1 MSASHAHT
9 TPRTLMHNDAASLER
24 NLVVAYSKAQ
34 ASQTGQELFRDTVD
48 LLEKAHRVLMDTIK
62 DELARL
68 RIDNLN
74 PTQAI
79 IVYRIGNKS
88 VPVGD
93 LTSGWI
99 YNGTNPSY
107 NLKHL
112 KQAGYVTTSRCS
124 HDLRIIRVTLS
135 EPGKDIARTIS
146 QLFERQSR
154 LFMERTSSSVE
165 DVTRT
170 VETLHNIER
179 QLLTSLGRSSRFI
192 RR

>member
-1 MSASHAHT
+1 MSASHALKK
-9 TPRTLMHNDAASLER
+9 PRTQIPNDAAPSER
-24 NLVVAYSKAQ
+24 NLVVAFSKAQ
-34 ASQTGQELFRDTVD
+34 VSQTGQELFCDTVG
-48 LLEKAHRVLMDTIK
+48 LLEKAHRVLMDTVK
-62 DELARL
+62 DELVRL
-68 RIDNLN
+68 RIDSLN

-79 IVYRIGNKS
+79 ILYRIGDKS

-93 LTSGWI
+93 LTSGWV
-99 YNGTNPSY
+99 YNGTNPTY

-112 KQAGYVTTSRCS
+112 KQAGYVTTSRCR

-135 EPGKDIARTIS
+135 EQGKDIARTIS

-165 DVTRT
+165 EINQT
-170 VETLHNIER
+170 VETMHNIER
-179 QLLTSLGRSSRFI
+179 QLLASLGRSGSFI